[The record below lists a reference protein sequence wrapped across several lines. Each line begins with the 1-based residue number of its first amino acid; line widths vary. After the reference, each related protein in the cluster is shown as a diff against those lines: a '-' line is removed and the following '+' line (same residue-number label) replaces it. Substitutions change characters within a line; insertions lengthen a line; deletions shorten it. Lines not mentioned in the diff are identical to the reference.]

1 LSEFAERMLRQS
13 SPRAWCGSAQY
24 LGRRKEMNL
33 VEFLLFECVTS
44 KYDGSIEIKFEA
56 GVPVLIRKTEIL
68 RPEEEYRADAQDQFD
83 DPF

>member
-1 LSEFAERMLRQS
+1 
-13 SPRAWCGSAQY
+13 
-24 LGRRKEMNL
+24 MNL
-33 VEFLLFECVTS
+33 VEFLLLEFVTS

-56 GVPVLIRKTEIL
+56 GVPVLVRKTEIL